1 MLIVGLIYLDIVLEV
16 GDDSL
21 KLFDFLSVL

>member
-16 GDDSL
+16 RDDSL